1 MQLEKKRKFHFVGI
15 GGIGMSGMAEILL
28 CSGCEVSGSDL
39 KDSPLLKRLRAI
51 GARISIGHDA
61 SNLGAAEAV
70 IFSSAVP
77 EENPELA
84 AARNRGLPIM
94 PRGQLLAQLM
104 HLKKGITVSGT
115 HGKTTTTS
123 MIALILLE
131 ASLDPTMLIGA
142 QLEAIGSSARL
153 GKGEWFVAETDES
166 DRSFLMVSPLCT
178 VVTNIDLDH
187 MDEYQDLGD
196 LQQAFLEHMRR
207 VPVGGLVVACA
218 DDSNLTPILK
228 KLHRRVITYGLGPG
242 ADIFAQRLE
251 LTWLR
256 SSYQCYEKDRCL
268 GAIEL
273 SVPGRH
279 NVLNS
284 LAALAVGLRVV
295 KVPFE
300 LIQRSL
306 ATFRGMERRLQWKGE
321 KDGVWVIDD
330 YGHHPAEVRATL
342 KACKMSGR
350 RTVVVF
356 QPHRYSRTY
365 HLMGEM
371 SRCFADADALY
382 LMDIYPAGEKPIPG
396 VNSERLAQEIARYRG
411 VKYLPDREELLA
423 DLRREAVAGDLLLT
437 LGAGDV
443 WEIGEAFLE
452 QAKQ

>member
-1 MQLEKKRKFHFVGI
+1 
-15 GGIGMSGMAEILL
+15 MAEILL
-28 CSGCEVSGSDL
+28 CSGREVSGSDL
-39 KDSPLLKRLRAI
+39 KDSPLLKRLRAM

-61 SNLGAAEAV
+61 SNLGEAEAV

-77 EENPELA
+77 AENPELA

-94 PRGQLLAQLM
+94 PRGQMLAELM

-131 ASLDPTMLIGA
+131 AGVDPTILIGA

-166 DRSFLMVSPLCT
+166 DRSFLMLSPLCT
-178 VVTNIDLDH
+178 VITNIDLDH

-196 LQQAFLEHMRR
+196 LQQAFLEHMHR

-218 DDSNLTPILK
+218 DDSNLTPVLK
-228 KLHRRVITYGLGPG
+228 KLHRPVITYGLGPG

-256 SSYQCYEKDRCL
+256 SSYQCYEKDQCL

-284 LAALAVGLRVV
+284 LAALAVGLRLI
-295 KVPFE
+295 KAPFE

-306 ATFRGMERRLQWKGE
+306 AAFRGAERRLQWKGE
-321 KDGVWVIDD
+321 KDGVWV
-330 YGHHPAEVRATL
+330 
-342 KACKMSGR
+342 
-350 RTVVVF
+350 
-356 QPHRYSRTY
+356 
-365 HLMGEM
+365 
-371 SRCFADADALY
+371 
-382 LMDIYPAGEKPIPG
+382 
-396 VNSERLAQEIARYRG
+396 
-411 VKYLPDREELLA
+411 
-423 DLRREAVAGDLLLT
+423 
-437 LGAGDV
+437 
-443 WEIGEAFLE
+443 
-452 QAKQ
+452 